1 MNTYHYKHFS
11 LWERQ
16 KLESL
21 IGNKPILEPIYGQ
34 TNHGWAIK
42 DWKWLISI
50 NLLVSILK
58 RSRKTIKRELLNGR
72 YETLIDDIS
81 KNSCTFSY
89 SSTIAQ
95 TNRINKYK
103 NRNKQAIKILK
114 FDKLRDFV
122 IKNLENKQSL
132 KAIAGRSKIAYR
144 NNAIEQS
151 ISSKTLY
158 SYLDKSNVLFI
169 NYTHLKRKKKNRYRI
184 KNYCKRQNGVS
195 ISQRPKYI
203 NQNIEFGHWEM
214 DLVMGN
220 KKSNVNLLTLYER
233 KSKIGMG
240 IKIYGKEAKTITK
253 TLLHLQEINKLIYGI
268 NIKSITTDNGSE
280 FYDWRKF
287 KRSINNHND
296 DINVYFC
303 HSYCA
308 WEKGGVEHFNSMIRK
323 IYPKGFDFTLVSQ
336 EDIYN
341 KINKINGIYRESLNF
356 KTAFEVYNNLC
367 QINLGTLN

>member
-21 IGNKPILEPIYGQ
+21 IGNKPILKPIYGQ

-103 NRNKQAIKILK
+103 NKNKQAIKILK

-151 ISSKTLY
+151 I
-158 SYLDKSNVLFI
+158 FI
-169 NYTHLKRKKKNRYRI
+169 
-184 KNYCKRQNGVS
+184 
-195 ISQRPKYI
+195 
-203 NQNIEFGHWEM
+203 
-214 DLVMGN
+214 
-220 KKSNVNLLTLYER
+220 
-233 KSKIGMG
+233 
-240 IKIYGKEAKTITK
+240 
-253 TLLHLQEINKLIYGI
+253 
-268 NIKSITTDNGSE
+268 
-280 FYDWRKF
+280 
-287 KRSINNHND
+287 
-296 DINVYFC
+296 
-303 HSYCA
+303 
-308 WEKGGVEHFNSMIRK
+308 
-323 IYPKGFDFTLVSQ
+323 
-336 EDIYN
+336 
-341 KINKINGIYRESLNF
+341 
-356 KTAFEVYNNLC
+356 
-367 QINLGTLN
+367 